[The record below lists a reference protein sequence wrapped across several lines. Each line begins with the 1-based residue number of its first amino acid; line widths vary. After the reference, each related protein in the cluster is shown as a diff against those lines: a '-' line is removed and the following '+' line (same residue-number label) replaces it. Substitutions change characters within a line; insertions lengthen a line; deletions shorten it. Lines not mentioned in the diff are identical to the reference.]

1 MIEDL
6 KADSARWDQ
15 ERRQQTARNSSGGT
29 NASSGVFIQKS
40 NSPIA
45 QYRNSDIHQSRQY
58 YGPTEGASSFQD
70 SSRDSYDSTPRYPG
84 TGNGGYNGASGS
96 YPVTAPYGNQGGYGG
111 APGYT
116 TTQAPQFSPAPP
128 QEGSYSGGAPAAFG
142 QPGSERPY
150 TQVNAN
156 MAVRG
161 SDYGPNA
168 SYTQASPVAVTTMS
182 QGRPVYVTA
191 GASPGYPANPGS
203 NYYPQ
208 PAASAPPQF
217 TSTPGQPVDAFY
229 GRGTYNNRPGFGWAS
244 GRC

>member
-96 YPVTAPYGNQGGYGG
+96 YPVTAPYGNQAGYGG

-128 QEGSYSGGAPAAFG
+128 QDGSYSGGAPAAFG
-142 QPGSERPY
+142 QSGSERPY

-168 SYTQASPVAVTTMS
+168 SYPQASPVAVTTMS

-217 TSTPGQPVDAFY
+217 APTPGQPVDAFY
-229 GRGTYNNRPGFGWAS
+229 GRGMYRNFGWTGA
-244 GRC
+244 RC